1 MPFPAN
7 RTVAETRPLASHR
20 IATARFD
27 GTLPSVTA
35 EGVLTRQIW
44 QVTGAET
51 TLQILAPLRQQ
62 LTERGWEEVFD
73 CATRGCGG
81 FDFRFEIDVAP
92 APQMFV
98 DLADFRYLSAKR
110 DEAWTTL
117 VVSRSGEMFF
127 VQATQVD
134 PDGVSPSQAVQT
146 DLTPAPPGTPPPAA
160 VAASDTIQTL
170 LATGRAVLSDLDFQ
184 TGTTALARDNY
195 ASLAGLAEFLKANP
209 NTTIALVGHT
219 DAEGGA
225 EGNMAISRRR
235 ADSARALLIET
246 YGIAAAR
253 VETQGVGFFAPLTR
267 NDTEEGRRA
276 NRRVEVVITSTE

>member
-7 RTVAETRPLASHR
+7 QTVAETRPLASHR

-27 GTLPSVTA
+27 GTLPSITA
-35 EGVLTRQIW
+35 EGVLTRHIW
-44 QVTGAET
+44 QMTGAET

-62 LTERGWEEVFD
+62 LKEQGWEEVFD

-117 VVSRSGEMFF
+117 IVSRSGEMFF